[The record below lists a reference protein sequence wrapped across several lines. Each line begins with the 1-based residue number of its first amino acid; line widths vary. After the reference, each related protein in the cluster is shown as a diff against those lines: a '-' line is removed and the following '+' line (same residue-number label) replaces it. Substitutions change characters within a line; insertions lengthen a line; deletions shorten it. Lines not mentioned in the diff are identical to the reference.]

1 MKLLLASLALA
12 AFVCTQA
19 NSFETPVRLTTLN
32 KLAKVEGLKNG
43 NRANRPKISGGQEAS
58 PGQFPYQAGLHID
71 NRDFCGATIIT
82 ESYVLTTATCADSGR
97 TYTVYVGDIRLE
109 REASPKQSLVSNE
122 AIIHEKY
129 DPNGFSYDIALIHL
143 PYSLTFG
150 GNIYNIG
157 PPPTSDIYEN
167 LATVSGWGRTYD
179 DGELSPT
186 LRYAKVDVIT
196 NDECKMVYGDVIT
209 DSLLCTMPRGGDEGS
224 CYGDSGGPLVAFYL
238 VGDEGFEALAG
249 ISSFVNNRGCGV
261 GPDGYTRVYTFVDW
275 IQKHL
280 T

>member
-43 NRANRPKISGGQEAS
+43 NRVIRPKISGGLEAS

-71 NRDFCGATIIT
+71 NRDFCGATIIH

-109 REASPKQSLVSNE
+109 REASPQQSLVSNE
-122 AIIHEKY
+122 AIIHEQY

-143 PYSLTFG
+143 PYSLTFDINLHG
-150 GNIYNIG
+150 IG
-157 PPPTSDIYEN
+157 PPPVPDNYEHV
-167 LATVSGWGRTYD
+167 ATVSGWGRTYD

-186 LRYAKVDVIT
+186 LRYAEVDVIT
-196 NDECKMVYGDVIT
+196 NDECKTVYGDLIT

-224 CYGDSGGPLVAFYL
+224 CYGDSGGPLVAGYH
-238 VGDEGFEALAG
+238 VGDEAYQALAG